1 LARILPNK
9 RNAWLMQPKKPKK
22 QAQRLADATEEAKAL
37 SEWLG

>member
-1 LARILPNK
+1 
-9 RNAWLMQPKKPKK
+9 MQPKKPKK